1 MKKMTNEQKLQER
14 LDDQGEVLAED
25 ESQLVTEQVL
35 RIGKDYFYRRC
46 NGGWGGAWDTRTNPN
61 VFECI
66 LLSRAKAQ
74 QRMLDMGC
82 DVSEVAHKTAARWCV
97 ATP

>member
-14 LDDQGEVLAED
+14 LNDQGEVLAED
-25 ESQLVTEQVL
+25 ESQWVTEQVL
-35 RIGKDYFYRRC
+35 RIGKDYFYRRYVT
-46 NGGWGGAWDTRTNPN
+46 GFPN

-66 LLSRAKAQ
+66 LLSRAKAR

-82 DVSEVAHKTAARWCV
+82 DVSEVKS
-97 ATP
+97 